1 MFTLFPWSLKRHK
14 HTTIIRNFKFQIQNF
29 FGKESTPKMKCRIS
43 NFIKY
48 KIGRALINANFVFSR
63 ILNFITMKQRVLTFT
78 KRFNTIDSYSINL
91 DEVTQRLNESGWTI
105 KQIVSTSFQHQI
117 SKEFNSYPVMAI
129 TLLVEKD

>member
-1 MFTLFPWSLKRHK
+1 
-14 HTTIIRNFKFQIQNF
+14 
-29 FGKESTPKMKCRIS
+29 
-43 NFIKY
+43 
-48 KIGRALINANFVFSR
+48 
-63 ILNFITMKQRVLTFT
+63 MKQRVLTFT

-105 KQIVSTSFQHQI
+105 KQIVSTSFQHQN

>member
-1 MFTLFPWSLKRHK
+1 
-14 HTTIIRNFKFQIQNF
+14 
-29 FGKESTPKMKCRIS
+29 MKCRIP